1 MKKIDYP
8 FEAIPSYMLQ
18 NMIKVLDMKPIE
30 FTVYLYLVGKINR
43 DKKNQNIGWT
53 WPSQN
58 VIAYYCNISRSSVTR
73 AINSL
78 IEKKI
83 ITNIQRMVHEDGS
96 FGNNRYKIL
105 TPEELY
111 KNPEYMDKVKITLD
125 KKMRIQQKMEKRQQ
139 ELLDDAERL
148 ANSDGEDWK
157 DEIDGSEG

>member
-1 MKKIDYP
+1 MGKIKYP
-8 FEAIPSYMLQ
+8 FEPIPNYMLQ
-18 NMIKVLDMKPIE
+18 NMMKALNMKPIE
-30 FTVYLYLVGKINR
+30 FAVYMYLIGKINR

-58 VIAYYCNISRSSVTR
+58 VIAYYCNTSKSSAIR

-78 IEKKI
+78 TEKKI
-83 ITNIQRMVHEDGS
+83 ITNTQRMIREDGS

-111 KNPEYMDKVKITLD
+111 KNPEYMDKLKISLD
-125 KKMRIQQKMEKRQQ
+125 KKMRIQQKNEKKQQ

-157 DEIDGSEG
+157 DDENRG